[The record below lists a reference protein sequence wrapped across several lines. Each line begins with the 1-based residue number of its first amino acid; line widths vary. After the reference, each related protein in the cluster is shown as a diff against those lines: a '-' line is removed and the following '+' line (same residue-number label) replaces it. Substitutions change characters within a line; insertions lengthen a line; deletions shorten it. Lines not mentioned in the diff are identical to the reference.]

1 MQLRIKLNLLKE
13 KHGLSN
19 QKIADLSGVP
29 IGTVSGIMSGQ
40 TSQPGFEA
48 VSAIV
53 TKAFGESLDEFYSEL
68 PKKDFAAAEA
78 AKIAAQEHHHVQVTH
93 LHGDMKELAKEAV
106 ASVYTNEAYKFLY
119 NSLKWWRAVSAVLA
133 VLALIWFVWFTW
145 DMAHPDKGL
154 INSAAST
161 SAIVTDFRE

>member
-1 MQLRIKLNLLKE
+1 MQLQIKLNLLKE

-40 TSQPGFEA
+40 TAQPGFEA

-106 ASVYTNEAYKFLY
+106 ASVYTNEAYRLLY
-119 NSLKWWRAVSAVLA
+119 SNLKWWRAIAIILV
-133 VLALIWFVWFTW
+133 ALVVAWFTW
-145 DMAHPDKGL
+145 DITHPGMGM
-154 INSAAST
+154 INPVST
-161 SAIVTDFRE
+161 SSVIRSFLNA

>member
-40 TSQPGFEA
+40 TAQPGFEA

-68 PKKDFAAAEA
+68 PKKDFVAAEIQKNA
-78 AKIAAQEHHHVQVTH
+78 AAQEHFLSHSDV
-93 LHGDMKELAKEAV
+93 KELAKEAIV
-106 ASVYTNEAYKFLY
+106 SVHASEAFRLVCNE
-119 NSLKWWRAVSAVLA
+119 LKWWRLVSIFLIAVIITAA
-133 VLALIWFVWFTW
+133 ALFHC
-145 DMAHPDKGL
+145 A
-154 INSAAST
+154 
-161 SAIVTDFRE
+161 